1 MRNSIFT
8 ISLDFELHWGRFDKF
23 PLAAEREYY
32 QNARMAIP
40 KILDLFADFGI
51 EATWATVGMLF
62 AESWDEW
69 KDYLPEDFPN
79 YDNIKL
85 SAYEWAAKNMH
96 EAPNCLFAPDL
107 ITRIINSP
115 GQEIGSHTFSH
126 FYTQEKGQELSQFRA
141 DLKMAKKIAKDKF
154 GLSLS
159 SLVFPRNQYGPESI
173 AICKEEGFEVYRG
186 NPSDWFWKSPEK
198 SNLLKKVFR
207 TGDTLYALGNRTSY
221 PKEQIFDEASGMIN
235 IPASRLLRPYRQ
247 PSIFNHRRIQ
257 RITEEMTLAAK
268 KGEVYHLWWHPH
280 NFGTYTSDN
289 LSFLKVILQHFKG
302 LKEEYG
308 MQSCNMLSLSGAH
321 KKVKA
326 VS

>member
-23 PLAAEREYY
+23 PLAAERDYY
-32 QNARMAIP
+32 QNARLAIP
-40 KILDLFADFGI
+40 KILELFEAFGI

-69 KDYLPEDFPN
+69 KDYLPSDFPTYTN
-79 YDNIKL
+79 TNL
-85 SAYEWAAKNMH
+85 SAFEWAANNMN
-96 EAPNCLFAPDL
+96 ADPKSLFAPEL
-107 ITRIINSP
+107 IKRIINSP

-126 FYTQEKGQELSQFRA
+126 YYTQEEGQELSQFRA
-141 DLKMAKKIAKDKF
+141 DLKMAKKIAKEKF
-154 GLSLS
+154 GLCLS

-173 AICKEEGFEVYRG
+173 AICKEEGFEAFRG
-186 NPSDWFWKSPEK
+186 NPSDWFWRAPEK

-221 PKEQIFDEASGMIN
+221 PLEQVFNDPSGMIN
-235 IPASRLLRPYRQ
+235 LPASRLLRPYRQ
-247 PSIFNHRRIQ
+247 PSIFNQRRIQ
-257 RITEEMTLAAK
+257 RIMEEMTLAAK
-268 KGEVYHLWWHPH
+268 NGEVYHLWWHPH
-280 NFGTYTSDN
+280 NFGAYTSEN

-302 LKEEYG
+302 LEEQYG
-308 MQSCNMLSLSGAH
+308 MQSYNMLSLSGTH